1 MIVKKKFLF
10 IIGFFSYLGVLGQNF
25 EIITSNEKYSS
36 NLRAIA
42 KNKNLFY
49 ALGSKSG
56 FVYGLPG
63 NLKNNYMQ
71 YAANGII
78 NDWRSAY
85 LRKNNDLVFINAGP
99 PAYFCYLDHIT
110 KNINITHVD
119 SSSGVFV
126 DGLIFIDDMTGVAF
140 GDPQNGKM
148 PMWKTTDGGQ
158 NWVKYFGAEMA
169 DDEAAFA
176 ASNTSIA
183 TNFKNRILIVTGGTQ
198 SRILVSDNK
207 GLTFSSSPLPIAQ
220 GRATQGAYSVDIW
233 GDCIAVAGGDYS
245 APESS
250 DGNFCISFDGGKNFV
265 KAAKGP
271 SGYKSCVK
279 FMDKKRLIAVGTT
292 GVDVS
297 TDGGMNWKH
306 VDDSPFN
313 SIGVINKKQAILA
326 GPEGKIAM
334 LYITKQ

>member
-1 MIVKKKFLF
+1 MLKKNLFLL
-10 IIGFFSYLGVLGQNF
+10 ICFFSIIEVFGQNF
-25 EIITSNEKYSS
+25 EIVPSNEKFQT

-42 KNKNLFY
+42 KNKSLFY

-56 FVYGLPG
+56 LVYGPVG
-63 NLKNNYMQ
+63 SLKNNYMQ

-78 NDWRSAY
+78 NDWRSAH
-85 LRKNNDLVFINAGP
+85 LRKNNDLVFINVGP
-99 PAYFCYLDHIT
+99 PAYFCYLNHLTNKIS
-110 KNINITHVD
+110 ISLID
-119 SSSGVFV
+119 SSKGVFV
-126 DGLIFIDDMTGVAF
+126 DGLVFINDKTGVAF

-148 PMWKTTDGGQ
+148 PLWKTTDGGQ
-158 NWVKYFGAEMA
+158 RWEKYFGAEMA

-183 TNFKNRILIVTGGTQ
+183 TNFKNKILIVTGGSQ
-198 SRILVSDNK
+198 SRILISDNK
-207 GLTFSSSPLPIAQ
+207 GLTFFPSPLPIAQ
-220 GRATQGAYSVDIW
+220 GKATQGAYSVDIW

-245 APESS
+245 APESN
-250 DGNFCISFDGGKNFV
+250 DGNFCISFDGGKNFT
-265 KAAKGP
+265 KATKGP

-306 VDDSPFN
+306 LDDSPFN

-326 GPEGKIAM
+326 GPEGKIA
-334 LYITKQ
+334 LLNVTKR

>member
-1 MIVKKKFLF
+1 MLKKNWLLL
-10 IIGFFSYLGVLGQNF
+10 ISFFSIVEVFGQNF
-25 EIITSNEKYSS
+25 EIVPSNEKYPS

-49 ALGSKSG
+49 AMGSKSG
-56 FVYGLPG
+56 LVYGPIG
-63 NLKNNYMQ
+63 SLKNNFMQ
-71 YAANGII
+71 YAANGVI

-99 PAYFCYLDHIT
+99 PAYFCYLNHHT
-110 KNINITHVD
+110 NKINITNLD
-119 SSSGVFV
+119 SSKGVFV
-126 DGLIFIDDMTGVAF
+126 DGLVFINDKIGVAF

-148 PMWKTTDGGQ
+148 PLWKTSNGGLS
-158 NWVKYFGAEMA
+158 WEKYFGAEMA

-183 TNFKNRILIVTGGTQ
+183 TDFKNRIVIVTGGSQ
-198 SRILVSDNK
+198 SRILISNNK
-207 GLTFSSSPLPIAQ
+207 GLTFAAAPLPMAQ
-220 GRATQGAYSVDIW
+220 GKATQGAYSVDML
-233 GDCIAVAGGDYS
+233 GDCIVVVGGDYS

-250 DGNFCISFDGGKNFV
+250 EGNFCISTDGGKNFI
-265 KAAKGP
+265 KAEKSP
-271 SGYKSCVK
+271 EGYKSCVK
-279 FMDKKRLIAVGTT
+279 FLDKKHLIAVGTT

-306 VDDSPFN
+306 IDDSPFN

-326 GPEGKIAM
+326 GPEGKIA
-334 LYITKQ
+334 LLNLIKP